1 MQSLKIFIW
10 LLVAYSITLINARAI
25 DDDLAARLDELAS
38 NSENDERFNEISD
51 FEDINEVYFPK
62 RRQKSQKIITRNWD
76 VSTKRP
82 ADVEELTTE
91 IEKGFVHPM
100 VSTMFSFMRDVMR
113 QVFH

>member
-25 DDDLAARLDELAS
+25 DDDLATRLDELAS
-38 NSENDERFNEISD
+38 DSENDERFNEISD
-51 FEDINEVYFPK
+51 LEDINEVYFPK
-62 RRQKSQKIITRNWD
+62 RRQKSKSITRNWD

-91 IEKGFVHPM
+91 IEKGFVQPM